1 MEGEKPEFVADDYGR
16 FYSKDGVVQLAEP
29 SEFDMRDILQAAQR
43 YNPEN
48 DVRDMKRLGKKQELK
63 RRFRFFTIGGYIM
76 LLGLTWEFALT
87 TSVFGLSNGGTAG
100 AIWLNLA
107 VCCFMFTAVLSMAE
121 MASIAPTA
129 GGQYHWV
136 SELAPPKHQKMLS
149 YIIGWLSAL
158 GWQTGLP
165 GTAFIGAQQVVALI
179 SVCKSDYVYH
189 SWHGSLLTIAFT
201 FCAIMFNTVMIGQL
215 PFLEGSAV
223 ILHFCGFIAIIV
235 VFWVMGPRDDASVV
249 FTQFTDANGW
259 GSVGLATLLTIV
271 GPLSTYLGADSAVHL
286 AEELKDASYVL
297 PRAMIT
303 SSLLNYALG
312 FTTTVTFMMNLGNVD
327 DLLDSATGQP
337 WVALIQ
343 RITQSKAATIVFLCL
358 MIIMYFF
365 CAVNAVTT
373 SSRQIWSFSRDKG
386 LPFHKFLSKVR
397 PKSGVPMNAVV
408 VTMVITCLVAL
419 IIIGS
424 TLAFNIILSIS
435 AAALLSSYV
444 VVISC
449 MLWRK
454 LFGEPLPIARFRMP
468 RLLGLVVNI
477 TAILFSVTATFFLFW
492 PAAPD
497 PTPASMN
504 WVSLIYGV
512 AVIFAT
518 CWYLIRG
525 RHEYEGPV
533 EYVRKDVL

>member
-1 MEGEKPEFVADDYGR
+1 
-16 FYSKDGVVQLAEP
+16 
-29 SEFDMRDILQAAQR
+29 
-43 YNPEN
+43 
-48 DVRDMKRLGKKQELK
+48 
-63 RRFRFFTIGGYIM
+63 
-76 LLGLTWEFALT
+76 
-87 TSVFGLSNGGTAG
+87 
-100 AIWLNLA
+100 
-107 VCCFMFTAVLSMAE
+107 
-121 MASIAPTA
+121 
-129 GGQYHWV
+129 
-136 SELAPPKHQKMLS
+136 
-149 YIIGWLSAL
+149 
-158 GWQTGLP
+158 
-165 GTAFIGAQQVVALI
+165 
-179 SVCKSDYVYH
+179 
-189 SWHGSLLTIAFT
+189 
-201 FCAIMFNTVMIGQL
+201 
-215 PFLEGSAV
+215 
-223 ILHFCGFIAIIV
+223 
-235 VFWVMGPRDDASVV
+235 
-249 FTQFTDANGW
+249 
-259 GSVGLATLLTIV
+259 
-271 GPLSTYLGADSAVHL
+271 
-286 AEELKDASYVL
+286 
-297 PRAMIT
+297 MIT

-343 RITQSKAATIVFLCL
+343 RITESQAATIVFLVL

-454 LFGEPLPIARFRMP
+454 LRGEPLPKARFRMP
-468 RLLGLVVNI
+468 HALGIAVNI
-477 TAILFSVTATFFLFW
+477 TAILFSVTAAFFLFW
-492 PAAPD
+492 PAAPN

-504 WVSLIYGV
+504 WVSLIYGA

-518 CWYLIRG
+518 FWYLIRG
-525 RHEYEGPV
+525 RYEYEGPV
-533 EYVRKDVL
+533 VSSHLEALDQLMLTHCVGIRTKRRIIDLMQALFVSSSHFINSLHKCQCNGQTSAPKMQVEPRGKSLLSFDHELC